1 VCVVLSL
8 CAVWLVCKAS
18 PPLKES
24 LAEPVLDH
32 KTFYPV
38 NFINPIM
45 TITMKLFKKIL
56 LSATVFGVM
65 ASGTAEAA
73 GKIVMDGSTT
83 VGPIAK
89 AFADHYTKTT
99 GVQVVVSESG
109 SGNGAK
115 SLINK
120 TCDIANMSRAM
131 KGNEVAAAKS
141 NGVNPVEHVVALD
154 GLSII
159 VHPGNRI
166 NALSKAQI
174 RGIYMGKYTN
184 WSQIGGPNATIV
196 MIQRESNS
204 GTQDTFKELVMGK
217 ESPISKRAETQASNG
232 AVKSRVASTPAAV
245 GFIGLGYV
253 DNSVKALFVDGVEAD
268 VKTVKNGTYPISRA
282 LFMYTNGQPTGAVK
296 QFIDLP
302 KTPEG
307 KRIISEIG
315 FVNYH

>member
-1 VCVVLSL
+1 
-8 CAVWLVCKAS
+8 
-18 PPLKES
+18 
-24 LAEPVLDH
+24 
-32 KTFYPV
+32 
-38 NFINPIM
+38 
-45 TITMKLFKKIL
+45 MKLFKKIL

-83 VGPIAK
+83 VGPVAK
-89 AFADHYTKTT
+89 AFASYFTKTT

-131 KGNEVAAAKS
+131 KNNEIAAAKG

-159 VHPGNRI
+159 VHPSNRV

-174 RGIYMGKYTN
+174 RGLYMGKYTN
-184 WSQIGGPNATIV
+184 WSQVGGPNAAVV

-217 ESPISKRAETQASNG
+217 DNPISKRAETQASNG
-232 AVKSRVASTPAAV
+232 AVKSRVSSTPSAV
-245 GFIGLGYV
+245 GFVGLGYV
-253 DNSVKALFVDGVEAD
+253 DNSVKALLVDGVEAEI
-268 VKTVKNGTYPISRA
+268 KTVKNGTYPISRA

-302 KTPEG
+302 KTADG
-307 KRIISEIG
+307 KQIISESG
-315 FVNYH
+315 FVNNY